1 MVDDKN
7 GGDNRDR
14 DRASV
19 DEAYEVAR
27 IATKFQLTMPEAR
40 HLIRRCG
47 NNRTTLEQAAR
58 KLAYEH
64 AKPGFRV

>member
-7 GGDNRDR
+7 SGD
-14 DRASV
+14 DRASA

-40 HLIRRCG
+40 YLIRRCG

-58 KLAYEH
+58 MLAYDH